1 MVCDYRRECYIEVNN
16 VIPVGKRG
24 YSAFRPHT
32 RGIVSAL
39 WLRIAAERNS
49 MSDEHQPTIGTRQAA
64 SDPNFM
70 LSLARGLAVLNAFT
84 PQRQRLTISQL
95 SQKTQI
101 SRAAVRRCLYTL
113 AALGMVH
120 TPDGRSYELLPRV
133 LAVGHAYL
141 AGTPLA
147 KVAQAAL
154 DDLART
160 LGESCSAATLDGDN
174 VLYIARAA
182 MNNLLSVDIGR
193 GSRLPAWATSMGRV
207 LLSAL
212 PEEQLEVT
220 LSRASLLRYTP
231 YTLCDRSAL
240 RDEIRRVRMQGYAL
254 ADRQIEVG
262 LCSLAVPLL
271 SRSGILVAALNVG
284 VPASSMSA
292 DALKLKALAPLRR
305 AAMELSL
312 KL

>member
-1 MVCDYRRECYIEVNN
+1 MRDHT
-16 VIPVGKRG
+16 PTTL
-24 YSAFRPHT
+24 SA
-32 RGIVSAL
+32 
-39 WLRIAAERNS
+39 
-49 MSDEHQPTIGTRQAA
+49 RQAEH
-64 SDPNFM
+64 DPNFM
-70 LSLARGLAVLNAFT
+70 LSLARGLEVLNAFT

-120 TPDGRSYELLPRV
+120 SPDGRSYELLPRV

-141 AGTPLA
+141 AGTPLDSLGKA
-147 KVAQAAL
+147 
-154 DDLART
+154 

-182 MNNLLSVDIGR
+182 VNNLLSVDLGR

-220 LSRASLLRYTP
+220 LSRAALIRYTP
-231 YTLCDRSAL
+231 HTLCDMPGL
-240 RDEIRRVRMQGYAL
+240 RAEIARVRMQGYAL

-262 LCSLAVPLL
+262 LCSLAVPVL
-271 SRSGILVAALNVG
+271 SRHGQVVAALNVG
-284 VPASSMSA
+284 VPAATTSA
-292 DALKLKALAPLRR
+292 AVLKEKALAPLRR
-305 AAMELSL
+305 AAMDLSL
-312 KL
+312 QL

>member
-1 MVCDYRRECYIEVNN
+1 MSNEINDSLAARQ
-16 VIPVGKRG
+16 
-24 YSAFRPHT
+24 
-32 RGIVSAL
+32 
-39 WLRIAAERNS
+39 AER
-49 MSDEHQPTIGTRQAA
+49 
-64 SDPNFM
+64 DPNFM
-70 LSLARGLAVLNAFT
+70 LSLARGLEVLSAFT

-120 TPDGRSYELLPRV
+120 TPDGRTYELLPRV

-147 KVAQAAL
+147 KAAQHSL
-154 DDLART
+154 DI
-160 LGESCSAATLDGDN
+160 LGQQLNESCSAATLDGDN
-174 VLYIARAA
+174 VLYIARTAV
-182 MNNLLSVDIGR
+182 NNLLSIDLGR

-220 LSRASLLRYTP
+220 LSRATLIRYTP
-231 YTLCDRSAL
+231 HTLCDKESL
-240 RDEIRRVRMQGYAL
+240 RAEIAKVRIQGYAL

-271 SRSGILVAALNVG
+271 SRSGQIVAAMNVG
-284 VPASSMSA
+284 VPASSMDA
-292 DALKLKALAPLRR
+292 QALKEKALAPLRR

-312 KL
+312 QL

>member
-1 MVCDYRRECYIEVNN
+1 M
-16 VIPVGKRG
+16 
-24 YSAFRPHT
+24 SATPPT
-32 RGIVSAL
+32 PLSA
-39 WLRIAAERNS
+39 RQ
-49 MSDEHQPTIGTRQAA
+49 DEH
-64 SDPNFM
+64 DPNFM
-70 LSLARGLAVLNAFT
+70 LSLARGLEVLNAFT

-120 TPDGRSYELLPRV
+120 SPDGRSYELLPRV

-147 KVAQAAL
+147 KVAQSAL
-154 DDLART
+154 DNLGKT

-182 MNNLLSVDIGR
+182 VNNLLSVDIGR

-212 PEEQLEVT
+212 AEEQLNVT
-220 LSRASLLRYTP
+220 LSRANLLRYTP
-231 YTLCDRSAL
+231 HTLCDLAGL
-240 RDEIRRVRMQGYAL
+240 RQEIARVRMQGYAI

-271 SRSGILVAALNVG
+271 SRSGQVVAALNVG
-284 VPASSMSA
+284 VPASAMSA
-292 DALKLKALAPLRR
+292 AALREKALDPLRR
-305 AAMELSL
+305 AAMALSL
-312 KL
+312 QL

>member
-1 MVCDYRRECYIEVNN
+1 
-16 VIPVGKRG
+16 
-24 YSAFRPHT
+24 
-32 RGIVSAL
+32 
-39 WLRIAAERNS
+39 
-49 MSDEHQPTIGTRQAA
+49 MSDKNQSVIDSAA
-64 SDPNFM
+64 TKSDPNFM
-70 LSLARGLAVLNAFT
+70 LSLARGLEVLNAFT

-120 TPDGRSYELLPRV
+120 SPDGRSYELLPRV

-147 KVAQAAL
+147 KVAQTAL
-154 DDLART
+154 DNLGKS

-182 MNNLLSVDIGR
+182 VNNLLSVDIGR

-212 PEEQLEVT
+212 PEDQLDVT
-220 LSRASLLRYTP
+220 LSRAQLLRYTP
-231 YTLCDRSAL
+231 HTLCDLPSL
-240 RDEIRRVRMQGYAL
+240 REEIARVRIQGYAL

-271 SRSGILVAALNVG
+271 SRAGTVVAALNVG

-292 DALKLKALAPLRR
+292 AALKEKALAPLRR
-305 AAMELSL
+305 SAMELSL
-312 KL
+312 QL

>member
-1 MVCDYRRECYIEVNN
+1 
-16 VIPVGKRG
+16 
-24 YSAFRPHT
+24 
-32 RGIVSAL
+32 
-39 WLRIAAERNS
+39 
-49 MSDEHQPTIGTRQAA
+49 
-64 SDPNFM
+64 M
-70 LSLARGLAVLNAFT
+70 LSLARGLEVLNAFT

-120 TPDGRSYELLPRV
+120 SPDGRSYELLPRV

-147 KVAQAAL
+147 KVAQSAL
-154 DDLART
+154 DNLGKN

-182 MNNLLSVDIGR
+182 VNNLLSVDIGR

-220 LSRASLLRYTP
+220 LSRASLIRYTP
-231 YTLCDRSAL
+231 YTLCDLPGL
-240 RDEIRRVRMQGYAL
+240 RQEIARVRMQATRSLTGKLRWDYVRWRYRCFPAAVRWWRRLTL
-254 ADRQIEVG
+254 AFRQAI
-262 LCSLAVPLL
+262 PTPP
-271 SRSGILVAALNVG
+271 R
-284 VPASSMSA
+284 
-292 DALKLKALAPLRR
+292 
-305 AAMELSL
+305 
-312 KL
+312 

>member
-1 MVCDYRRECYIEVNN
+1 
-16 VIPVGKRG
+16 
-24 YSAFRPHT
+24 
-32 RGIVSAL
+32 
-39 WLRIAAERNS
+39 
-49 MSDEHQPTIGTRQAA
+49 MSDRSPTTLSARQAEH
-64 SDPNFM
+64 DPNFM
-70 LSLARGLAVLNAFT
+70 LSLARGLEVLNAFT

-120 TPDGRSYELLPRV
+120 SPDGRSYELLPRV

-147 KVAQAAL
+147 KVAQTAL
-154 DDLART
+154 DT

-182 MNNLLSVDIGR
+182 VNNLLSVDIGR

-220 LSRASLLRYTP
+220 LSRAVLMRYTP
-231 YTLCDRSAL
+231 HTVCDLPGL
-240 RDEIRRVRMQGYAL
+240 REEIAKVRMQGYAL

-271 SRSGILVAALNVG
+271 SRGGQVVAALNVG
-284 VPASSMSA
+284 VPAAAMSA
-292 DALKLKALAPLRR
+292 GALKELALAPLRR

-312 KL
+312 QL

>member
-1 MVCDYRRECYIEVNN
+1 
-16 VIPVGKRG
+16 
-24 YSAFRPHT
+24 
-32 RGIVSAL
+32 
-39 WLRIAAERNS
+39 

-182 MNNLLSVDIGR
+182 MNNLLSVAIGR

-271 SRSGILVAALNVG
+271 SRSGTLVAALNVG